1 MFEITNELL
10 IMVLTFVLVFFVTS
24 QALGKFLRQKFI
36 SIIVGLI
43 FALLAVRYL
52 SYSQIDFIF
61 QTYGQA
67 GMWLLIL
74 VPFSMVFFFV
84 YSSDMLGIFRKAIWV
99 FYGVVTVS
107 VLQSNNT
114 FYSESVTSIILG
126 VIVAMILIILFDNY
140 IQSKLNTWRNLRRTR

>member
-1 MFEITNELL
+1 MNVLSPISLSPIL
-10 IMVLTFVLVFFVTS
+10 I
-24 QALGKFLRQKFI
+24 G
-36 SIIVGLI
+36 VGFHTLD
-43 FALLAVRYL
+43 
-52 SYSQIDFIF
+52 SP
-61 QTYGQA
+61 T